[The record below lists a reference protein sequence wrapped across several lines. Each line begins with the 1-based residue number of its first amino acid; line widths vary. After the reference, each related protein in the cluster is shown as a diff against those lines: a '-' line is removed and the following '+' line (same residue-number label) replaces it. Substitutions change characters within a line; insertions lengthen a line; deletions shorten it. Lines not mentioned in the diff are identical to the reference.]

1 MTVSIAQLNMLSVYF
16 GFDIAEARKLLG
28 LPIAKCP
35 DKQSHSEPPKQTRRT
50 GYNLYCENSKERI
63 EQTLKSQ
70 CGGAKLPRGQLQ
82 SEMSMRWKK
91 LPEAA
96 RQLGKQRACN
106 A

>member
-50 GYNLYCENSKERI
+50 GYNLYC
-63 EQTLKSQ
+63 
-70 CGGAKLPRGQLQ
+70 
-82 SEMSMRWKK
+82 
-91 LPEAA
+91 
-96 RQLGKQRACN
+96 
-106 A
+106 